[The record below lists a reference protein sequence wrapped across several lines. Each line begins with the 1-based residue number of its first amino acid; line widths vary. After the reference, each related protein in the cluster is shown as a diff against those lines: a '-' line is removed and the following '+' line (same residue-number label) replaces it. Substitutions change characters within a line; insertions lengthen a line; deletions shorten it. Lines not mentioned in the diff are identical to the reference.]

1 MMQSQRNLVGIVRIN
16 ETIKQVVSLAFS
28 INLLALNALV
38 LSRQAGDAA
47 LGFAVISA
55 ELRSFSREL
64 AAAMG
69 AFSTTS
75 CELVSLVSLEARKGH
90 KHQLLA
96 RALSAYEGP
105 LAARL
110 AVSSAQLAAGEKS
123 LAARFEHL
131 HEHFERAGLSVRLG
145 TIIARSLKIEATY
158 GGSHETMLAQ
168 VACEFDRYIE
178 TIPRLLAELKHYL
191 PPRALRL

>member
-1 MMQSQRNLVGIVRIN
+1 LTGIVRIN
-16 ETIKQVVSLAFS
+16 EKIKQVVSLAFN

-64 AAAMG
+64 AQAMAAL
-69 AFSTTS
+69 SDTS
-75 CELVSLVSLEARKGH
+75 FELVNLVSLAARKGH

-96 RALSAYEGP
+96 RALAAYQGP
-105 LAARL
+105 LNQRL
-110 AVSSAQLAAGEKS
+110 ALSSTHLNAEEKA

-158 GGSHETMLAQ
+158 GGSQEAMLAQ
-168 VACEFDRYIE
+168 VACEFDRYID
-178 TIPRLLAELKHYL
+178 TIPRLLAELKHHL
-191 PPRALRL
+191 PPRALML

>member
-1 MMQSQRNLVGIVRIN
+1 MSAERNLTGIVRIN
-16 ETIKQVVSLAFS
+16 EKIKQVVSLAFN

-64 AAAMG
+64 AQAMG
-69 AFSTTS
+69 ALSDTS
-75 CELVSLVSLEARKGH
+75 FELVNLVSLAARAGR
-90 KHQLLA
+90 KHQLLD
-96 RALSAYEGP
+96 RALAGYQGP
-105 LAARL
+105 LDQRL
-110 AVSSAQLAAGEKS
+110 ALSNTALAADEKT

-131 HEHFERAGLSVRLG
+131 HEHFERAGISVRLG

-158 GGSHETMLAQ
+158 GGSHEAMLGQ
-168 VACEFDRYIE
+168 VACEFDRYID
-178 TIPRLLAELKHYL
+178 TIPRLLAELKHHL
-191 PPRALRL
+191 PPRALML

>member
-1 MMQSQRNLVGIVRIN
+1 MQSQRNLLGIVRIN

-69 AFSTTS
+69 DLSQTS
-75 CELVSLVSLEARKGH
+75 FELVNRVSLAARQGR
-90 KHQLLA
+90 KHHLLA
-96 RALSAYEGP
+96 RALTAYQGP
-105 LAARL
+105 LNERL
-110 AVSSAQLAAGEKS
+110 AASAADLGAEEKN
-123 LAARFEHL
+123 LAARFEDL
-131 HEHFERAGLSVRLG
+131 HEHFERAGISVRLG

-158 GGSHETMLAQ
+158 GGHHEAMLAQ
-168 VACEFDRYIE
+168 VACEFDRYID
-178 TIPRLLAELKHYL
+178 TIPRLLAELKHFL
-191 PPRALRL
+191 PPRALTL